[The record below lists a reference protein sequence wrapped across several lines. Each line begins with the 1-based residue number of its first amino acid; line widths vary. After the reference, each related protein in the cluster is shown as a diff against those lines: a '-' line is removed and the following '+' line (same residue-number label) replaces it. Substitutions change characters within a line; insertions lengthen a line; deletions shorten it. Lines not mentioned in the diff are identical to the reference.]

1 MKRSSLIDAVKFN
14 QTAWNKMAAAGDKYY
29 RGMTPEQIELAR
41 NSEFKIR
48 VTPTRPVPDQWLA
61 SIKGQSVLCLAGG
74 GGQQGPILAAAGAKV
89 TIFDLSEIQLQRDLD
104 IAERE
109 NLTLATAQ
117 GDMRDLNCFENEQ
130 FDLIISPC
138 ATCFCPSV
146 EEIWN
151 ESFRVLKPG
160 GSLIVGFINPVYYI
174 FDAAKLDRGKFEVRH
189 QIPYCDFDLP
199 EETRKKLLGPDRP
212 VEFGH
217 SLEDLIGLQL
227 KAGFE
232 MTGFFEDGWG
242 GNDKLSSM
250 INVFI
255 ATRATKPKS

>member
-1 MKRSSLIDAVKFN
+1 
-14 QTAWNKMAAAGDKYY
+14 MAAAGDKYY
-29 RGMTPEQIELAR
+29 RGMTPEQIEKAR
-41 NSEFKIR
+41 NSEFRIR
-48 VTPTRPVPDQWLA
+48 VTPTRAVPDQWLA
-61 SIKGQSVLCLAGG
+61 SIRGQSVLCLAGG
-74 GGQQGPILAAAGAKV
+74 GGQQGPLLAAAGAKV
-89 TIFDLSEIQLQRDLD
+89 TVFDLSEIQLQRDLE

-109 NLTLATAQ
+109 NLTLDTAQ
-117 GDMRDLNCFENEQ
+117 GDMRNLRCFEDEQ

-138 ATCFCPSV
+138 ATCFCPTV
-146 EEIWN
+146 EEIWT

-174 FDAAKLDRGKFEVRH
+174 FDAAKLDRGKFEVQH
-189 QIPYCDFDLP
+189 PIPYCDFDLP
-199 EETRKKLLGPDRP
+199 EETRQKLLGPDRP

-232 MTGFFEDGWG
+232 LTGFFEDGWG
-242 GNDKLSSM
+242 DNDKLSSM

-255 ATRATKPKS
+255 GTKATKPKSRY